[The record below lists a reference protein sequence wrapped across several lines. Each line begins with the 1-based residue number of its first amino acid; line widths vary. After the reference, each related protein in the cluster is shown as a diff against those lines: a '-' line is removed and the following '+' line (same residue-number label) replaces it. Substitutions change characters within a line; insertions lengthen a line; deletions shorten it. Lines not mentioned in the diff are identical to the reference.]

1 MGTKHKPKTEWHYEV
16 TVWNQTNG
24 DIEKYISDATEDEL
38 QECRDYFENEPWCEV
53 VIDREWE
60 EAVEP

>member
-1 MGTKHKPKTEWHYEV
+1 MDKRKPKTEWHYEV

-24 DIEKYISDATEDEL
+24 DVERKFWDITENELDELRDQYEDE
-38 QECRDYFENEPWCEV
+38 PWLDV

-60 EAVEP
+60 EAA

>member
-1 MGTKHKPKTEWHYEV
+1 MAKRKPKMEWHYEV

-24 DIEKYISDATEDEL
+24 DVERKLWNATDEDVEEL
-38 QECRDYFENEPWCEV
+38 RERYEDEPWCEI

-60 EAVEP
+60 EEAA

>member
-1 MGTKHKPKTEWHYEV
+1 MTMVGKRKPKTEWHYEV

-24 DIEKYISDATEDEL
+24 DIEKYCSDITEQELTDLRDYYEDE
-38 QECRDYFENEPWCEV
+38 PWLDV

-60 EAVEP
+60 EPA

>member
-1 MGTKHKPKTEWHYEV
+1 MGKRKPKTEWHFAV

-24 DIEKYISDATEDEL
+24 DIEEHRSDITEQEL
-38 QECRDYFENEPWCEV
+38 TDLREWYADEPWLAV

-60 EAVEP
+60 EPA

>member
-1 MGTKHKPKTEWHYEV
+1 MTCKRKPEMHYEV

-24 DIEKYISDATEDEL
+24 NVERKLWDATEEDLEAVHDE
-38 QECRDYFENEPWCEV
+38 FEDEPWCEV

-60 EAVEP
+60 VAE